1 MKSSQAR
8 FERDYMSLAECKQG
22 ESGRVEFKTGSGHPI
37 ANQEFKTGHP
47 IANHHG

>member
-22 ESGRVEFKTGSGHPI
+22 ESGRVEFKTGHPI
-37 ANQEFKTGHP
+37 AS
-47 IANHHG
+47 HHG